1 MKTKI
6 TSKITGFV
14 LVETVVAVSLVMM
27 TIPAVLGMVTKGI
40 TLSSY
45 AKNQMIATYLAEEG
59 IEFIVA
65 RRDYNSLRKERGD
78 VVNWDDGF
86 ASGTVDCRTV
96 ACTINPKKA
105 INENITL
112 GSGSI
117 YTPDP
122 VYRLYVDSDG
132 FYKHYDIT
140 EPANKATSF
149 SRGVFVK
156 DVAGSPNEH
165 TITSVV
171 VWNTPFSQKSVSVT
185 AYIAN
190 WF

>member
-1 MKTKI
+1 MKKKI
-6 TSKITGFV
+6 TSKITGFI

-27 TIPAVLGMVTKGI
+27 TVPAVLGMVTKGI

-59 IEFIVA
+59 IEFIIA
-65 RRDYNSLRKERGD
+65 RRDYNYLRKEKGD

-86 ASGTVDCRTV
+86 VSGTADCRTV
-96 ACTINPKKA
+96 ACTINPTEA
-105 INENITL
+105 IKIVS

-117 YTPDP
+117 YDP
-122 VYRLYVDSDG
+122 NPIYRLYVDSNG
-132 FYKHYDIT
+132 FYKHDSAGTIT
-140 EPANKATSF
+140 PF

-156 DVAGSPNEH
+156 DVSGNPDEH

-171 VWNTPFSQKSVSVT
+171 VWNTPFSKKSISVT
-185 AYIAN
+185 AYITN